1 MNIQVLLKRVK
12 RLEAT
17 GRLFLDEAT
26 ALRSEIEGSGVPSIS
41 PAKGIKT
48 NNAIAA
54 VLSKRRKSLI

>member
-1 MNIQVLLKRVK
+1 MNRPILIKRVK

-17 GRLFLDEAT
+17 GRLFLEEAT
-26 ALRSEIEGSGVPSIS
+26 AIRKELEDGGAFANS
-41 PAKGIKT
+41 PDKGIKT